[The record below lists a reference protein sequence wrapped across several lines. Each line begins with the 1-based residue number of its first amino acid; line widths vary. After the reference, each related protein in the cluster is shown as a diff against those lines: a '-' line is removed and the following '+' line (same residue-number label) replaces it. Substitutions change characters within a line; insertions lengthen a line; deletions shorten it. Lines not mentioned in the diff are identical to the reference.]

1 MNSLEFDAL
10 QLRLVE
16 YLKKRGPTT
25 SERLAAELAVP
36 HGSVRLGLAQLRERN
51 EPLVKSLPFGLWDST
66 DENSIAA

>member
-16 YLKKRGPTT
+16 YLRKRGPTI

-36 HGSVRLGLAQLRERN
+36 HGQVRFALEQLRQRK
-51 EPLVKSLPFGLWDST
+51 EPLVTSLPFGFWDST
-66 DENSIAA
+66 DQNSIAA